1 MKHKRIFS
9 AALVA
14 LLVIGLSGCNSA
26 KMTVASLRSKLGG
39 LDMTIRTYDSDSQVI
54 DEVHGKSVD
63 IRRSEKFDTVID
75 GQSQKDSS
83 VLDITIGDSTM
94 THVGS
99 SLIASEDSLT
109 DVLDLY
115 NKTVTVD
122 NEELAVPIIN
132 RVAANLDNLTT
143 GRDKLVLIR
152 SQDGYPLANYTG
164 DDVSTFAVDIPKTTA
179 FMIDGD
185 VLLVYRCDYTI
196 YDTALLK

>member
-1 MKHKRIFS
+1 MKHKRIFN
-9 AALVA
+9 VA
-14 LLVIGLSGCNSA
+14 LATLLVFNLSGCNSA
-26 KMTVASLRSKLGG
+26 KMTAASLRSTLGG

-54 DEVHGKSVD
+54 DEIHGKSVD
-63 IRRSEKFDTVID
+63 IKRSKKFDTIID
-75 GQSQKDSS
+75 GKSQKDSS
-83 VLDITIGDSTM
+83 VLDISIGDGTM

-99 SLIASEDSLT
+99 SLIAAEDSLT

-122 NEELAVPIIN
+122 NDELAIPIIN
-132 RVAANLDNLTT
+132 RVAAELDNLTT

-152 SQDGYPLANYTG
+152 SQDGYPLATYTG
-164 DDVSTFAVDIPKTTA
+164 DDVSAFAVDIPKTTA

-196 YDTALLK
+196 YDTALLR

>member
-9 AALVA
+9 AALA
-14 LLVIGLSGCNSA
+14 TLLVIGLSGCNSA

-152 SQDGYPLANYTG
+152 SQDGYPLATYTG
-164 DDVSTFAVDIPKTTA
+164 DDVSTLAVDIPKTTA

>member
-9 AALVA
+9 AALVT
-14 LLVIGLSGCNSA
+14 LLMLSLSGCNSA

-54 DEVHGKSVD
+54 DEVHGKSID
-63 IRRSEKFDTVID
+63 IRRSKKFDTVID

-83 VLDITIGDSTM
+83 VIDITIGDSTM

-115 NKTVTVD
+115 NKSVTVD
-122 NEELAVPIIN
+122 SDELAVPIIN

-152 SQDGYPLANYTG
+152 SQDGYPLATYTG
-164 DDVSTFAVDIPKTTA
+164 NDVSTFAVDIPKTTA

>member
-9 AALVA
+9 ATLVA
-14 LLVIGLSGCNSA
+14 LLVLGLSGCNST
-26 KMTVASLRSKLGG
+26 KMTAASLRSKLSG

-54 DEVHGKSVD
+54 DEVHGKSID
-63 IRRSEKFDTVID
+63 IRRSRKFDTVID

-83 VLDITIGDSTM
+83 VLDIAIGDSTM

-115 NKTVTVD
+115 NKTVTID
-122 NEELAVPIIN
+122 NDELAVPIIN
-132 RVAANLDNLTT
+132 RVAAELDNLTT

-152 SQDGYPLANYTG
+152 SQDGYPLATYT
-164 DDVSTFAVDIPKTTA
+164 V
-179 FMIDGD
+179 MM
-185 VLLVYRCDYTI
+185 
-196 YDTALLK
+196 